1 MTTVAILGAGAW
13 GTALAIHLAERAA
26 AQPEVTLWTRDAG
39 QARTITAERV
49 NARYLPG
56 LALPSSVAVTSDL
69 RQAVRAELLFAAT
82 PVAALPGLVQ
92 ELITHGAHAPLVWLA
107 KGFVTA
113 PELPAGV
120 GLVHQVIAPVWPT
133 PVGIVSGPTFAEEVA
148 RGLPSALTVAATE
161 PGLASTVAAL
171 LRGETLR
178 TYESDDLAG
187 VEIGGAVK
195 NVLAIAAGAS
205 DGLGFGHNA
214 RAALITRGLAE
225 TGRLSAALGGKRETL
240 MGLAGLGDLVLT
252 CTGDLSRNRR
262 VGLALAQGK
271 RLPGVLAELGH
282 VAEGVTA
289 AIAARALAAHY
300 RVEMPICEAVYRV
313 LHEDLPAQHAVEALL
328 QREPRSQE
336 RH

>member
-1 MTTVAILGAGAW
+1 MSTVAILGAGAW

-26 AQPEVTLWTRDAG
+26 AKPEVTLWTRDAG
-39 QARTITAERV
+39 QARAISEARV
-49 NARYLPG
+49 NTRYLPG
-56 LALPSSVAVTSDL
+56 IALPSSIAISSNL
-69 RQAVRAELLFAAT
+69 RAAARAELLIAAT
-82 PVAALPGLVQ
+82 PVAALPELVR
-92 ELITHGAHAPLVWLA
+92 ELVTFGVRVPLVWLS

-113 PELPAGV
+113 PALPAGV
-120 GLVHQVIAPVWPT
+120 GLAHQVIAPMWPA

-148 RGLPSALTVAATE
+148 RGLPAALTVAATE
-161 PGLASTVAAL
+161 GGLAATVAAL
-171 LRGETLR
+171 LRGDTLR

-205 DGLGFGHNA
+205 DGLAFGHNA

-271 RLPGVLAELGH
+271 RLPAILAELGH

-289 AIAARALAAHY
+289 AIAARALAAHHG
-300 RVEMPICEAVYRV
+300 VEMPICEVVCRV
-313 LHEDLPAQHAVEALL
+313 LHEDLPARLAVEELL
-328 QREPRSQE
+328 KREPRAE
-336 RH
+336 LH